1 MGLSKQLKIRHML
14 YFPLAS
20 NILFR
25 IIYIK
30 FADIYVCKY
39 VQSNDMEVLYDL
51 DNARATTDTFV

>member
-1 MGLSKQLKIRHML
+1 MV

-20 NILFR
+20 NILFQ

-30 FADIYVCKY
+30 FADKYVCKY

>member
-1 MGLSKQLKIRHML
+1 ML